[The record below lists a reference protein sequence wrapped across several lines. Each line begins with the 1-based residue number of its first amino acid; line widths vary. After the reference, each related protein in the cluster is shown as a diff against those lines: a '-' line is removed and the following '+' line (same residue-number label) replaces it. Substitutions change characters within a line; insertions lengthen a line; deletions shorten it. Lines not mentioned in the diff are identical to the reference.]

1 MTSQRSAAYRRV
13 MATLRDLG
21 PAKLHDA
28 EQSRIRYAADCLL
41 FCDELLGSAAAR
53 AALEDLHDLTERL
66 VESGRWTAERAGRL
80 FDDVWSC
87 GPGVNVPVR
96 AAA

>member
-1 MTSQRSAAYRRV
+1 MTPQRSAAYRHV

-21 PAKLHDA
+21 PAKLHGD
-28 EQSRIRYAADCLL
+28 EESRIRYAADCLL
-41 FCDELLGSAAAR
+41 FCDDLLGSPPAR
-53 AALEDLHDLTERL
+53 AALEDLHHLTERL
-66 VESGRWTAERAGRL
+66 VESGRWTVARAGRL